1 MEPALGEA
9 PPPAWPGERRAGEG
23 GLEPGRA
30 IPRAPEGA
38 SEMEPSVGSREVPD
52 APGAAGAGGWSIREE
67 QSDTLGSRAVKAES
81 VSESLGCGE
90 PLAPGSGHV
99 RDMLLICIECGES
112 FAHHEALIAHQRDHT
127 GQGAGPF
134 TCPQCQKGFKHR
146 ASLLAHQRVHTGERP
161 YACAQCGRGFRYKIC
176 LVVHQRAHSGQR
188 PHECPQCGRVF
199 LQCGRVFLQ
208 HGDLHAHLRTHTG
221 ERPFA
226 CSECGLRFPS
236 CRNLACHQR
245 QHPGLGLGPHQCPQ
259 CGRSFRHKRNLL
271 WHQRG
276 HAGTQ
281 PYRCPECGDGFC
293 YKESLVAHQREHAS
307 PRPYPCPQCGTS
319 FQHQANLAIHQQSH
333 APPATYTC
341 PQCQQSFKYKG
352 YLRMHQRKHSA
363 PEAAG
368 RECQALPSRGRLLPA
383 PSVGKASRTMASS
396 SSTSEPMRPGH
407 GAPAPPQASCHQ
419 QRGSIAKGALS
430 VPTGVLA
437 MGTVLERGED
447 WAAKTQGGQL
457 GLLAV
462 V

>member
-1 MEPALGEA
+1 TPLAWLVLPPELLSWEPSLSAGQNRPRPEI
-9 PPPAWPGERRAGEG
+9 PAGCAGVWGLWPSTG
-23 GLEPGRA
+23 GLD
-30 IPRAPEGA
+30 
-38 SEMEPSVGSREVPD
+38 PSCSGLLPD
-52 APGAAGAGGWSIREE
+52 SVSAAGAGGWSIREE

-236 CRNLACHQR
+236 CRNLACHQPLSGCWGPVAR
-245 QHPGLGLGPHQCPQ
+245 AESPNDLGSAPTQ
-259 CGRSFRHKRNLL
+259 GRLHGSPCWSRAVSARVEG
-271 WHQRG
+271 R
-276 HAGTQ
+276 
-281 PYRCPECGDGFC
+281 
-293 YKESLVAHQREHAS
+293 AS
-307 PRPYPCPQCGTS
+307 PPVNHRISGLEGT
-319 FQHQANLAIHQQSH
+319 
-333 APPATYTC
+333 
-341 PQCQQSFKYKG
+341 
-352 YLRMHQRKHSA
+352 
-363 PEAAG
+363 
-368 RECQALPSRGRLLPA
+368 
-383 PSVGKASRTMASS
+383 
-396 SSTSEPMRPGH
+396 PG
-407 GAPAPPQASCHQ
+407 G
-419 QRGSIAKGALS
+419 I
-430 VPTGVLA
+430 
-437 MGTVLERGED
+437 
-447 WAAKTQGGQL
+447 
-457 GLLAV
+457 
-462 V
+462 